1 MFSIEFPAS
10 VSGISVVFHTVHHC
24 TVVGIIIFGFLGFM
38 YDQLTCNSNHP
49 YVLVIC

>member
-10 VSGISVVFHTVHHC
+10 VNGNSAVFNMVYCC
-24 TVVGIIIFGFLGFM
+24 TVVGAITFGFLRYV

-49 YVLVIC
+49 YVWVIC